1 MRSIRSSVMRRKEAK
16 KDEGAD
22 MKRCRVEKQKMER
35 VVFLE
40 FICQHH
46 QFWQLDSAYLH
57 CRTMCLRQA
66 PVIEK
71 VADGTFEAMTQGRD

>member
-1 MRSIRSSVMRRKEAK
+1 VESMSEVAVALVIGGRRSSVMRRKEAK

-46 QFWQLDSAYLH
+46 QFWQLVTVPI
-57 CRTMCLRQA
+57 CIVERC
-66 PVIEK
+66 V
-71 VADGTFEAMTQGRD
+71 